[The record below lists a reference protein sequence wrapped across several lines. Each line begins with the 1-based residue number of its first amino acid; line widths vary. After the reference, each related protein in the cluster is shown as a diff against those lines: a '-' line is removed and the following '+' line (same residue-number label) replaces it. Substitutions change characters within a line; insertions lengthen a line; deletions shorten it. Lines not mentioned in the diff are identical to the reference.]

1 MSEKTDR
8 QTYKYKKD
16 KSILEGLRDEYEL
29 TENEYYKLY
38 SFFVTYSLCENQ
50 SRKRKTFTD
59 YGWSNNQLK
68 STSKDGVV
76 LENIL
81 KGIIDLTKSNFVFT
95 DENDLKKQFDSL
107 NLQDAA
113 LTDYDNERMVISK
126 TNAGNKYLKLFYRIR
141 NGLAHGKFIL
151 KKSSA
156 GEKMFVMQDD
166 DTRNVT
172 ARIVVKLSTL
182 LKFVDEIDKSGVLN
196 KSEDINQTKELHEE
210 TAA

>member
-1 MSEKTDR
+1 MSGKTKR
-8 QTYKYKKD
+8 QTYRYKKA
-16 KSILEGLRDEYEL
+16 KSILEGLSDEYEL

-50 SRKRKTFTD
+50 SRKSKTFTD
-59 YGWSNNQLK
+59 YGWSSNQLK
-68 STSKDGVV
+68 LASKDGV
-76 LENIL
+76 IL
-81 KGIIDLTKSNFVFT
+81 KNELKKIIDLTKSNFVFT
-95 DENDLKKQFDSL
+95 DEDDLKEKFDSL

-113 LTDYDNERMVISK
+113 LTDYDTERMVISK

-166 DTRNVT
+166 DKINVT
-172 ARIVVKLSTL
+172 ARIVIKLSTL
-182 LKFVDEIDKSGVLN
+182 FEFVDEIDKSGVLN
-196 KSEDINQTKELHEE
+196 KSEDKNQAKEFHEE

>member
-113 LTDYDNERMVISK
+113 LTEYDNERMVISK